1 MERLRRASRIARRG
15 AELAAAAM
23 FAAMFG
29 AFLLQV
35 FMRYVVGR
43 PLEWSLEACLIA
55 YVWVVFWSCA
65 FLLRERDHVAFT
77 MLYAAAPAGAR
88 RWLAALSAVA
98 VGGAFLAAAPATV
111 DFVAFMG
118 IDSTWVLEI
127 PFDLVFSV
135 YLLFVAAVILRS
147 GLSLRRL
154 LSRGWRGAI

>member
-1 MERLRRASRIARRG
+1 MDRLEPLFRVARRG
-15 AELAAAAM
+15 AELVAAAL

-77 MLYAAAPAGAR
+77 MLYAGAPEGVR
-88 RWLAALSAVA
+88 RWLAVLSAVA
-98 VGGAFLAAAPATV
+98 IGGAFLAAAPATV

-118 IDSTWVLEI
+118 IDRTWVLEI

-135 YLLFVAAVILRS
+135 YLAFVAAVIGRS

-154 LSRGWRGAI
+154 LSRRWRGAI